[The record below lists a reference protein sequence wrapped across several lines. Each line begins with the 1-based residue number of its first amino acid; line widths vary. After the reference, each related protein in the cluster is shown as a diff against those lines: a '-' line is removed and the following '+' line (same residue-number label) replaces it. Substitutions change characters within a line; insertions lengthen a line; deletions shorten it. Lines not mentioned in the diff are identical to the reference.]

1 MVDWKHEFKLAQRA
15 ASNIRPTLIYLPFSF
30 IGFDIDK
37 LNVDFVNLGE
47 SLETCLKITE
57 MSVMIRDLE
66 LIMKMLNDLHNS
78 SLLIYTFMA
87 NPDIKIEEDRYT
99 VTQKFDNTRE
109 IGLNLFMQKN
119 NDYGDVFVKFGVVG
133 IIIRIRDK
141 ITRYKNLIYSNSY
154 KVKSESINDTVI
166 DIYNYTTM
174 AMMLIQIKNRNDAK
188 STEL

>member
-1 MVDWKHEFKLAQRA
+1 
-15 ASNIRPTLIYLPFSF
+15 
-30 IGFDIDK
+30 
-37 LNVDFVNLGE
+37 
-47 SLETCLKITE
+47 
-57 MSVMIRDLE
+57 
-66 LIMKMLNDLHNS
+66 
-78 SLLIYTFMA
+78 MA